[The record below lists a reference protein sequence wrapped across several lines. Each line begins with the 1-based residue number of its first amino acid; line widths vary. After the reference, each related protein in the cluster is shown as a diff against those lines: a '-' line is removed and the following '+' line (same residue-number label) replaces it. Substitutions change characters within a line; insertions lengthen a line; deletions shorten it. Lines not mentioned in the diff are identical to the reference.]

1 MMKKAIQSN
10 EAPAAIG
17 PYSQAIYSGG
27 MIYVSGMLGIDPAD
41 GNLKATVT
49 EQAEQA
55 LKNLSAVLKEAG
67 TDMGRVVKTTV
78 FITDMGA
85 FGAVNEIYAKCFSAP
100 FPARSCVQVSALPKG
115 GLFEIEAI
123 AEV

>member
-1 MMKKAIQSN
+1 MKKEVNSKA
-10 EAPAAIG
+10 APAAIG
-17 PYSQAIYSGG
+17 PYSQAIRAGG
-27 MIYVSGMLGIDPAD
+27 MVYVSGMLGIDPAD

-55 LKNLSAVLKEAG
+55 LKNLGAVLKEAG
-67 TDMGRVVKTTV
+67 TDLGMVVKTTV
-78 FITDMGA
+78 FLTDMGA
-85 FGAVNEIYAKCFSAP
+85 FGAVNEIYARYFTAP

-123 AEV
+123 AEL